1 MNSIFGLL
9 ATWVG
14 IYALAPCFM
23 VMPEGATELV
33 PLLEPSRAFRLLDT
47 LLTAGLIA
55 SGSEGVHQVTSALT
69 SAMEARSKANQWRV
83 SRR

>member
-1 MNSIFGLL
+1 MPILHSPSI
-9 ATWVG
+9 
-14 IYALAPCFM
+14 
-23 VMPEGATELV
+23 
-33 PLLEPSRAFRLLDT
+33 DT
-47 LLTAGLIA
+47 LLTTGLIA